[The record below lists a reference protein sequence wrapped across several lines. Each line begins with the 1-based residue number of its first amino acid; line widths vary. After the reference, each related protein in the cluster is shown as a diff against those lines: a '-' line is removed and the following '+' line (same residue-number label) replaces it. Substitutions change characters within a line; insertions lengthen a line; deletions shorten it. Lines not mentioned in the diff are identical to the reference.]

1 MSSIATFLRA
11 QRSHDVAGNS
21 GLVTPAG
28 ASPAPY
34 IPLHNHNNPNVNAPA
49 APAGNPFVFPTSSDR
64 PPPQTPKKKINE
76 DSEISLQFSVFCA
89 ITCRI

>member
-1 MSSIATFLRA
+1 MSAIVTSHRA

-21 GLVTPAG
+21 GLVTPAA

-76 DSEISLQFSVFCA
+76 ESEISLPFSILCA
-89 ITCRI
+89 MT